1 MAENPGYFERVPPAI
16 AAVIGERRGKQD
28 GLGKSRARV
37 VLFGDYVLKIRPENG
52 WDTADTKILRW
63 LEGKVPAPRVAAHAV
78 QDGLDWLLMT
88 RVRGWE
94 LCRPEVMKRPALLL
108 DCMAKAL
115 HTLWAIP
122 AEECPFERTVADNL
136 AHAEAT
142 ILAGQFDA
150 SDCEPET
157 FGPGG
162 FADPKALLDWLKENL
177 PPQDRVVTHGDFCLP
192 NLFTDGNRFS
202 GFIDVGNVGA
212 GDRWADLA
220 LGWRSLKHNSDGHY
234 GEVYP
239 DINPDDLFRAAGIE
253 KDEEK
258 LWYYILLDELN

>member
-1 MAENPGYFERVPPAI
+1 LPRITGKIEHIPDLI
-16 AAVIGERRGKQD
+16 AAVLGSQAGTMDE
-28 GLGKSRARV
+28 LGKSRAQV
-37 VLFGDYVLKIRPENG
+37 VLFEDYVLKIRPENG
-52 WDTADTKILRW
+52 WDTEDTKILRW
-63 LEGKVPAPRVAAHAV
+63 FAGKGPVPQVAAHAV

-108 DCMAKAL
+108 DCMAEAL

-122 AEECPFERTVADNL
+122 AGECPFERTVADNL

-162 FADPKALLDWLKENL
+162 FADPKALLDWLKENK
-177 PPQDRVVTHGDFCLP
+177 
-192 NLFTDGNRFS
+192 
-202 GFIDVGNVGA
+202 
-212 GDRWADLA
+212 ADL
-220 LGWRSLKHNSDGHY
+220 
-234 GEVYP
+234 
-239 DINPDDLFRAAGIE
+239 
-253 KDEEK
+253 
-258 LWYYILLDELN
+258 ILLDYDLPVMPGPQILEKLRSGADTKETPVMILTGQNDRESIMRILSLCPADYLLKNIGRDELRNKVAKFLK